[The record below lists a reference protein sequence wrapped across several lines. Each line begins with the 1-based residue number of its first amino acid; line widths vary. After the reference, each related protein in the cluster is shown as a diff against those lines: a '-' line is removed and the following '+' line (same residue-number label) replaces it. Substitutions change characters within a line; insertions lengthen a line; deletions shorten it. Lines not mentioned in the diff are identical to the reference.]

1 MPSKGR
7 AVQGAR
13 AQAAPGKGVQKS
25 FPGGRSC
32 SQCGEALSQYNPGP
46 NCWKH
51 TTGYPWRGPTA
62 RPKY

>member
-13 AQAAPGKGVQKS
+13 THSGSGRTGQKS
-25 FPGGRSC
+25 FPIGRAC
-32 SQCGEALSQYNPGP
+32 PQCGEPLSQYNPGP

-51 TTGYPWRGPTA
+51 TVGVPWRGPTA
-62 RPKY
+62 KPKL

>member
-13 AQAAPGKGVQKS
+13 THSGSAKSGQKT
-25 FPGGRSC
+25 FPLGRAC
-32 SQCGEALSQYNPGP
+32 SECGEPPSQYNPGP

-51 TTGYPWRGPTA
+51 TVGVPWRGPTA